1 MKFTRK
7 NVFEIYQA
15 DKSSVQICKPT
26 HSNGFFFHVFKSKF
40 TGIFFLFINWF
51 IMLFFWMCTSTLTKL
66 REIMVFSKN
75 LLFFLTF
82 AVKLPLIMQYGTI
95 KCKINTGPS
104 EATKKWGV
112 KTQKWGDKDHIL
124 AEICLLLTNF
134 ALCLVKFGRWCN
146 WHPCPPASEDP
157 ETVEQ

>member
-1 MKFTRK
+1 MSLKFTK
-7 NVFEIYQA
+7 LINHQ
-15 DKSSVQICKPT
+15 CKFANQHIQMVSFFMYLSLNLQGFSFYSLT
-26 HSNGFFFHVFKSKF
+26 DLLCFFFW
-40 TGIFFLFINWF
+40 I
-51 IMLFFWMCTSTLTKL
+51 CTSTLTKL